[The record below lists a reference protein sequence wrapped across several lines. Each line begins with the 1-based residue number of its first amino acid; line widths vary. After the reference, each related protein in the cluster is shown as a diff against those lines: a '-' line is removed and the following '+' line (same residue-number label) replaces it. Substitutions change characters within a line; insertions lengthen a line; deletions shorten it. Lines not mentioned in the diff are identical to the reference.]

1 MGSPNLV
8 FILLSH
14 QKKKKSD
21 GPEKFRKLHVITQK
35 GHGPLAHF
43 MGPIT
48 LTNPCKIYWLATSG
62 GHFL

>member
-14 QKKKKSD
+14 QKKKKKKSD
-21 GPEKFRKLHVITQK
+21 GPEKFWKLHVIILK

-43 MGPIT
+43 VGPNT
-48 LTNPCKIYWLATSG
+48 LTNP
-62 GHFL
+62 